1 MATGSPTPR
10 PIASMT
16 GYASATV
23 SLPRASLMLEVKSVN
38 SRFLDLQFRLPEELR
53 PVEPLL
59 RERITARV
67 QRGKVECRIALSA
80 AGNAA
85 SELVLNASLL
95 AALAAAER
103 QVREA
108 IPHAQPLRVG
118 EVLHWP
124 GMLGDDQSGDEG
136 VRNAAVSLAEQAL
149 AEFAASR
156 EREGDKLRAMILE
169 RVDAMERLLAE
180 IGPRLPEAIAAYQ
193 ERLAAKLREVL
204 SSGEE
209 NRIQQ
214 EVALYGVKVD
224 VAEELN
230 RLGAHLQETRR
241 VLAAGGAV
249 GKRLDFLMQELNREA
264 NTLGSKSVSKELADA
279 SLAFKLAIEQIRE
292 QVQNLE

>member
-1 MATGSPTPR
+1 MATGSPTQR

-16 GYASATV
+16 GYASATI

-53 PVEPLL
+53 PIEPLL

-67 QRGKVECRIALSA
+67 QRGKVECRIAISA
-80 AGNAA
+80 AANAVHD
-85 SELVLNASLL
+85 LVLNESLL
-95 AALAAAER
+95 SALAAADR

-124 GMLGDDQSGDEG
+124 GMLGDDQAGNEG

-149 AEFAASR
+149 AEFGASR

-169 RVDAMERLLAE
+169 RVDTMERLLAE
-180 IGPRLPEAIAAYQ
+180 IGPRLPEAISAYQ

-264 NTLGSKSVSKELADA
+264 NTLGSKSVSKDLADA